1 MVDNEDNI
9 TKIEC
14 LPVLGSD
21 SVDTEK
27 LLGVAKL
34 QVGVESGTAGKHIAE
49 AAVNYVKEWNLLE
62 LIATMH
68 FDTTNTN
75 TGKHTGACINIQD
88 IIGRPLLYMA
98 CRKHIGE
105 IHVGK
110 AFDILEVEVNASPDL
125 MVFKRFRE
133 DFSQILLGT
142 APQKLFDINSIK
154 PEHQKFFTT
163 QKVIVIPTLKKAQKK
178 RA

>member
-1 MVDNEDNI
+1 MS
-9 TKIEC
+9 
-14 LPVLGSD
+14 GSEG
-21 SVDTEK
+21 TEK

-34 QVGVESGTAGKHIAE
+34 QVGVESGTTGKHIAE
-49 AAVNYVKEWNLLE
+49 AVVNFVKERNLLE

-75 TGKHTGACINIQD
+75 TEKHTGACINLHN
-88 IIGRPLLYMA
+88 IIGRPLLWMA
-98 CRKHIGE
+98 CQKQVGE

-110 AFDILEVEVNASPDL
+110 AFDILEVEINASPDL

-142 APQKLFDINSIK
+142 APK
-154 PEHQKFFTT
+154 
-163 QKVIVIPTLKKAQKK
+163 
-178 RA
+178 